1 MVLPL
6 VVELSVEGVSAAEL
20 GSLSL
25 VKSDRPDRIR
35 RATVRGA
42 IAGGI
47 DDPFMLKVP
56 LTPIVCKSHCTDV
69 GALKGGGGVH

>member
-6 VVELSVEGVSAAEL
+6 VVELSLAGVGAAKL
-20 GSLSL
+20 GSFSL
-25 VKSDRPDRIR
+25 VKSERTDRTG

-56 LTPIVCKSHCTDV
+56 STPIVCKSHCTDV
-69 GALKGGGGVH
+69 GALKGIGGVH